1 MPLKDDN
8 HETARI
14 IKDLERRIAD
24 LEEQLR
30 SDSTPNILTSVSDE
44 TAVDDNVSS
53 VRERTIG
60 DLEWNADHTG
70 STGWNTDAWGQ
81 YA

>member
-1 MPLKDDN
+1 MPIKDDD

-14 IKDLERRIAD
+14 IKDLEQRIAD

-30 SDSTPNILTSVSDE
+30 SDSTPNILISTTDQCAVSDS
-44 TAVDDNVSS
+44 VRN
-53 VRERTIG
+53 VRERTIN

-70 STGWNTDAWGQ
+70 STGWNTDSWGQ